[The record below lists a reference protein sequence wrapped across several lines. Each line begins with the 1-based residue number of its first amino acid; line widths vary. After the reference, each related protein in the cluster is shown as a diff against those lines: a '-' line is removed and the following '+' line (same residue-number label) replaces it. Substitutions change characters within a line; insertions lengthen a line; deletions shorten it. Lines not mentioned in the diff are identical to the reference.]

1 MYLFIIENDRIV
13 EIRVSNEILDMKNT
27 VINGVRSM
35 MSLIEYVEQNLYVI
49 TLE

>member
-1 MYLFIIENDRIV
+1 MENDRIV
-13 EIRVSNEILDMKNT
+13 EIRVSKQILDMKNT

-35 MSLIEYVEQNLYVI
+35 MSLLEYVEQNLYVI

>member
-1 MYLFIIENDRIV
+1 MENDRIV
-13 EIRVSNEILDMKNT
+13 EIRVSKQILDMKNT